1 VLTRSI
7 IVILIGTGAIVV
19 ASVLSCAV
27 FVKPEP
33 NIPVQPVVENIVNN
47 DVVSPATIP
56 ATIPTTTSTTLPF
69 AKDDDISEL
78 DTSDWKVYR
87 NEEYGFE
94 IKYPEDW
101 DALTEEYEPR
111 WHETVLGRIVISG
124 STEDP
129 FYAPISITIRSNKER
144 LSIKEWYKKNYPKED
159 ISKLQKVKFNEI
171 EGMKRS
177 KKYNR
182 VDSFYFFNEDKIYSI
197 SPLDSQKN
205 IENQRRMTEKLL
217 STFKFINS

>member
-1 VLTRSI
+1 MLTRSI

-27 FVKPEP
+27 FVKPESVV
-33 NIPVQPVVENIVNN
+33 PVQPMVENIVNN

-56 ATIPTTTSTTLPF
+56 TTTSTSLPF
-69 AKDDDISEL
+69 VEDDDIPEL

-94 IKYPEDW
+94 IKFPEDW

-171 EGMKRS
+171 EGMRS
-177 KKYNR
+177 LSLWS
-182 VDSFYFFNEDKIYSI
+182 DSIDGFYFSNEDKIYSI
-197 SPLDSQKN
+197 SALELQKD
-205 IENQRRMTEKLL
+205 IKNQRIMTEKLL